1 MGRSKL
7 DGREEEIKGLLELNV
22 SKASFA
28 LDKSSSTS
36 LRSVQ
41 FCSPEKSLDH
51 YTLKKRFQKIFV
63 NQSSFGI
70 GPKNRQRIGQ
80 RDFVTQQSRP
90 FANQAQIEIT
100 G

>member
-51 YTLKKRFQKIFV
+51 YTVFLTGLD
-63 NQSSFGI
+63 SSCR
-70 GPKNRQRIGQ
+70 P
-80 RDFVTQQSRP
+80 RDFLSQLEAVGS
-90 FANQAQIEIT
+90 IGSLI
-100 G
+100 